1 MMNKEHK
8 KLERLMLFSEVA
20 RHLSFTV
27 AAQNLQISRGHLS
40 AQIRRLEKEM
50 GFALLIRSTRSVRL
64 TAEGESVLTGVNKIR
79 HSVLELERNAG
90 HKGNAIEGVIKITAP
105 SLFTKRFLLDIFSKF
120 SALHPAIEF
129 SIDTSYT
136 RFDLNRSDFDLAFRA
151 TNSPPLNMVAK
162 AILPYKHCCCAS
174 AEYLDKYSK
183 PKEPSDLKTHQCL
196 RGQEQLTWSFLNAE
210 VPVDGWLKIND
221 NHMLKTLALKGEGI
235 IRVPDYLVDQEIK
248 EGTLVAILE
257 SQMPAGQTIFMIYP
271 QLIHQSNKLNAFIE
285 FTKEYFNKIALMN

>member
-90 HKGNAIEGVIKITAP
+90 H
-105 SLFTKRFLLDIFSKF
+105 KRFLLDIFSKF

-285 FTKEYFNKIALMN
+285 FTKEYFNKIALIN